1 MLNCYGLYSVEHIDV
16 KENSATLT
24 NNLKAVGTEQK
35 DLSITYT
42 YSLTFIV
49 SLQYCA
55 VTVNSRNASNAVCL
69 LVDREQKSFQIAS
82 DVNKVMCQISKNVQT
97 IWPAREEVW
106 QLLTWFEPYTDTFK
120 PLKVDA
126 VVVEYIIILL
136 KWHIFCCIWIH
147 LSFVIICNVSHCHSV
162 YIHSRWKLLLC
173 TV

>member
-97 IWPAREEVW
+97 IGPVREEV
-106 QLLTWFEPYTDTFK
+106 
-120 PLKVDA
+120 
-126 VVVEYIIILL
+126 
-136 KWHIFCCIWIH
+136 
-147 LSFVIICNVSHCHSV
+147 
-162 YIHSRWKLLLC
+162 
-173 TV
+173 